1 MNQLRTG
8 LVSVT
13 FRPLPPQRV
22 VELAR
27 RAKLDAIEW
36 GGDVHVPHGDVARA
50 REVRTMT
57 LDAGLA
63 VAAYG
68 SYYRAG
74 VSEADGLPFE
84 RVLESAV
91 QLAAPT
97 VRVWAGNKGSADSSP
112 DDRQRV
118 ADDLRRI
125 AGLAVGASV
134 TVSLEYHANTLTDT
148 VESARALLDEVP
160 HPNLLTLWQPP
171 NNQPV
176 EHCVASLRSVLGRLG
191 NVHVF
196 HWTGAQ
202 NERRPLAEGEDRWR
216 QYLDVLTRG
225 GTPRFVLMEFVQGDS
240 PEQFLRD
247 AVTLRQWTDAMGKRP
262 S

>member
-8 LVSVT
+8 LVSIT
-13 FRPLPPQRV
+13 FRALPPERV
-22 VELAR
+22 VELVR
-27 RAKLDAIEW
+27 QAKLDAIEW

-68 SYYRAG
+68 SYYRAA
-74 VSEADGLPFE
+74 VSESDGPPFA

-97 VRVWAGNKGSADSSP
+97 IRVWAGNRASADASA

-125 AGLAVGASV
+125 ADLAAAANV
-134 TVSLEYHANTLTDT
+134 TVSLEYHANT
-148 VESARALLDEVP
+148 
-160 HPNLLTLWQPP
+160 
-171 NNQPV
+171 
-176 EHCVASLRSVLGRLG
+176 
-191 NVHVF
+191 
-196 HWTGAQ
+196 
-202 NERRPLAEGEDRWR
+202 
-216 QYLDVLTRG
+216 
-225 GTPRFVLMEFVQGDS
+225 
-240 PEQFLRD
+240 
-247 AVTLRQWTDAMGKRP
+247 
-262 S
+262 